1 MDAILLAFLASRNC
15 FARSSP
21 KRYWLLMGTLVEEMA
36 DYSAFSDGF
45 ISIPSQLGKLCVY
58 MLQHCNGVNLLCH
71 DFDIVWKK
79 GIVNQH
85 VCGLQSC
92 KCSFAD
98 NLRKFDIFRSVFL
111 CLAVN

>member
-1 MDAILLAFLASRNC
+1 
-15 FARSSP
+15 
-21 KRYWLLMGTLVEEMA
+21 MGTLVEEMA

-45 ISIPSQLGKLCVY
+45 ISISSQLGKLCVY

-71 DFDIVWKK
+71 DFDIFWKK
-79 GIVNQH
+79 GIINQH

-98 NLRKFDIFRSVFL
+98 NLRKFNVFHGFL
-111 CLAVN
+111 YSLQVGLALAARNMSNESLTIYLQ